1 MKADTKVKK
10 RILLYG
16 AIAGLILCYIATNS
30 NSYNKVLGADVN
42 PENGDVAFIVEASSN
57 CYIYLADQN
66 GTLLF
71 SKKIPK
77 EGKGLGRGVQFG
89 FVFDA
94 DTVLVYSVSK
104 EEAYRYD
111 REGNIKETI
120 SDSNDPSTKEKIMKQ
135 WTNYHQWDN
144 WENANGMRSFER
156 NGVQYHYSEAPFY
169 LKWIRK
175 GWSELSIQTA
185 DKKVIIYRSEASFL
199 PKY

>member
-10 RILLYG
+10 RILIYG

-77 EGKGLGRGVQFG
+77 EVKGLGRGVRFG
-89 FVFDA
+89 FDA
-94 DTVLVYSVSK
+94 DTVLVYSASK

-120 SDSNDPSTKEKIMKQ
+120 TDSNDPSTKEKIMKQ

-144 WENANGMRSFER
+144 WEKSNGMRSFEL